1 MGITRKAWINYR
13 DTRKRELNDPIAIV
27 GSPGLRSVGKL
38 VVDALVEKLNPQ
50 LFAELF
56 SYGFPSIYYGPSY
69 LGAPS
74 HVGAQI
80 VKGNIVKLPSVKL
93 YIFEN
98 EKQEQARG
106 RDIVIISGYQAYDS
120 LNQYMIA
127 DKLTDLFTE
136 LHIKRVISLGAQV
149 IEEGVRCC
157 ATDVELLEEMSKYG
171 IEKTHV
177 DRFIGF
183 SGLVT
188 AIGREKGIKGV
199 CLFANTAPNST
210 EPEYPDFNAAKVLL
224 EKVGEIVELK
234 VDTSDL
240 EERRRREKEFIE
252 EDISRETE
260 ESSEEEIERGREE
273 SIGYA

>member
-1 MGITRKAWINYR
+1 MSITRKAWINYR

-38 VVDALVEKLNPQ
+38 VVDALVEKLHPQ

-80 VKGNIVKLPSVKL
+80 AKGNVVGLPSVKL
-93 YIFEN
+93 YILN
-98 EKQEQARG
+98 DKKQEQAQS

-120 LNQYMIA
+120 LNHYMVA

-149 IEEGVRCC
+149 IEGGVRCC
-157 ATDVELLEEMSKYG
+157 ATDVELLDEMSKYE

-183 SGLVT
+183 SGLVA
-188 AIGREKGIKGV
+188 AIGREKGIEGV
-199 CLFANTAPNST
+199 CLFANTTPNST

-224 EKVGEIVELK
+224 KKVGEIVELK
-234 VDTSDL
+234 VDISDL
-240 EERRRREKEFIE
+240 EERRRREKVFIE
-252 EDISRETE
+252 EGISRETE
-260 ESSEEEIERGREE
+260 ESSEEEI
-273 SIGYA
+273 IGYA